1 MCKVINVTNPTAVE
15 VVLSCIEVVVEVLT
29 IYCCYEVGCIHMV
42 LYYHEVSC
50 IVIITKIR
58 KYERLPSSSTSR

>member
-1 MCKVINVTNPTAVE
+1 MCKVINRSNPIAVE
-15 VVLSCIEVVVEVLT
+15 VALSCIEVVVLT
-29 IYCCYEVGCIHMV
+29 IYCYHEVGCIHMV